1 MNVIRACDYED
12 ILIVIILEVLF
23 VNKLVLFGFF
33 VLLAGCFTLDRSEFA
48 SSDQDR
54 YLTSKNGK
62 DLLVPPPL
70 TTSNL
75 SDFYVLPDQ
84 KQNPK
89 IGIEPPVNSQN

>member
-1 MNVIRACDYED
+1 M
-12 ILIVIILEVLF
+12 
-23 VNKLVLFGFF
+23 NKLFLLGIF
-33 VLLAGCFTLDRSEFA
+33 VLLAGCFTFDRSEFA

-70 TTSNL
+70 TNSNL

-84 KQNPK
+84 NHNPK
-89 IGIEPPVNSQN
+89 IGVEPPVNG